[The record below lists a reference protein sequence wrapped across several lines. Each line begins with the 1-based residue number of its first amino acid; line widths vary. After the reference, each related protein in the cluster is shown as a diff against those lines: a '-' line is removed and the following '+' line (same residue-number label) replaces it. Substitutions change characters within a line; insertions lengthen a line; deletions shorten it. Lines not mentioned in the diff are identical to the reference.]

1 MRRAARLLAVLA
13 CVAASLLL
21 LGPGTATAHPL
32 GNFTV
37 NHYNGLTLYPDRVEL
52 HAVVDSAEIPT
63 LQQQP
68 RVDTDSDGSV
78 SDAEGRTWAAG
89 ECDELAGAVSAT
101 VDGEALRWAVRSAQV
116 TYPPGEGGLAT
127 TRLVCELNA
136 PADLAAP
143 ATVTF
148 ENAFGADRIG
158 WREITAAGRGV
169 GLGESPVPAR
179 SVTDE
184 LRVYPADPLA
194 DPLDVREVTLRTG
207 SGGAGN
213 LATPVIQTGIGPL
226 DRLVAWVDRTFTGLV
241 GPDPTPF
248 AGGLAVLLSLAL
260 GAAHAALPGHG
271 KTLIAAYL
279 AGRRGTKRDALLVG
293 TSVTV
298 THTAAVLVVGL
309 LLYAFASLLG
319 ETVVGWLAAVSG
331 LLVAAIGVTLLRSA
345 LLARR
350 AAAVGAAEPALVGA
364 THGHGHGHSHG
375 HGYGHGHGHGHGPVG
390 AAGDRLDR
398 PTLLGMGVAAGMVP
412 SPSALVVLLA
422 AIGFSQT
429 WFGVLLVFGYGIGM
443 AATLTAVGLL
453 LVHGRDR
460 LQRRIDHLTVG
471 PWATRVVSRIPEFT
485 AGLVLVVGLGLAARG
500 IAGIY

>member
-13 CVAASLLL
+13 GVAASLLL
-21 LGPGTATAHPL
+21 FGPGAATAHPL

-37 NHYNGLTLYPDRVEL
+37 NQYNGLMLHPDRVEL

-68 RVDTDSDGSV
+68 SVDSDSDGAV
-78 SDAEGRTWAAG
+78 SAAEGETWAAG

-101 VDGEALRWAVRSAQV
+101 VDGAALRWAVRSAQV

-127 TRLVCELNA
+127 TRLVCELSA
-136 PADLAAP
+136 PAELNVP
-143 ATVTF
+143 ASVTF
-148 ENAFGADRIG
+148 ANAFGANRIG

-169 GLGESPVPAR
+169 GLVESPVPAR

-184 LRVYPADPLA
+184 LRRYPADPLA
-194 DPLDVREVTLRTG
+194 DPLDVRKVALRTG
-207 SGGAGN
+207 PAGQGTAGN
-213 LATPVIQTGIGPL
+213 LAAPVVDTGIGPL
-226 DRLVAWVDRTFTGLV
+226 DRLVAGVDRTFTGLV
-241 GPDPTPF
+241 GPDPTAL

-260 GAAHAALPGHG
+260 GAGHALLPGHG

-309 LLYAFASLLG
+309 ALCAFASLLG
-319 ETVVGWLAAVSG
+319 ETVVGWLAVLSG
-331 LLVAAIGVTLLRSA
+331 LLVSAIGVTLLRSA
-345 LLARR
+345 RLARR
-350 AAAVGAAEPALVGA
+350 AAAVGAVEPALVGA
-364 THGHGHGHSHG
+364 THGHGHGHG
-375 HGYGHGHGHGHGPVG
+375 HGSGGASVG
-390 AAGDRLDR
+390 RLDR

-422 AIGFSQT
+422 AIGLSQT
-429 WFGVLLVFGYGIGM
+429 WFGVLLVLGYGVGM
-443 AATLTAVGLL
+443 AGTLTAVGLL

-460 LQRRIDHLTVG
+460 LQRRIDHLMVG
-471 PWATRVVSRIPEFT
+471 PWAARVVSCIPELT

-500 IAGIY
+500 IVGIY